1 LFHFTQ
7 KQAQGTTLALLVP
20 PIGIFA
26 AITYYKAG
34 YVDIKAALFI
44 IAGFLAGSLLGARYA
59 THISDAVATRIFGS
73 FLLILAVKLL
83 IFTELIS
90 KLAFELKIQLG
101 E

>member
-1 LFHFTQ
+1 M
-7 KQAQGTTLALLVP
+7 
-20 PIGIFA
+20 
-26 AITYYKAG
+26 
-34 YVDIKAALFI
+34 
-44 IAGFLAGSLLGARYA
+44 
-59 THISDAVATRIFGS
+59 ATRIFGS